1 MYLPK
6 PPILGSLTPVT
17 RLLFSILLV
26 ISCFAITF
34 FIGMLL
40 AGPIFG
46 VNAINIMSLL
56 GDYNNPKA
64 VMVLQYLQVLQ
75 SFGLFI
81 FPALLAGFFFERSA
95 TRYLLLNKGSRWQI
109 YLVTLVLMFVALP
122 FINEMVSLNE
132 MMKLPGYLKG
142 MEDWMKSAEAEA
154 TRLTETFMKM
164 PTPGAFLF
172 NMVMIA
178 LLPAIGEELLFRGLL
193 QRLLKDWLKNVHA
206 AIFISAFFFSA
217 MHMQFYG
224 FIPRMMLG
232 VLFGY
237 LFYWSNSIWVP
248 VFAHFINNGA
258 VVIIAYLG
266 QRGIVSGDYEN
277 FGSTD
282 NLILI
287 LASMA
292 MTGASLWL
300 IYRLK
305 TRNPAVSDFSDN
317 PG

>member
-95 TRYLLLNKGSRWQI
+95 TGYLLLNKGSRWQI

-178 LLPAIGEELLFRGLL
+178 LLPAIGEELMFRGLL

>member
-34 FIGMLL
+34 FIGMLF

-95 TRYLLLNKGSRWQI
+95 TGYLLLNKGSRWQI

-282 NLILI
+282 NLILM

>member
-95 TRYLLLNKGSRWQI
+95 TGYLLLNKGSRWQI

>member
-95 TRYLLLNKGSRWQI
+95 TGYLLLNKGSRWQI

-178 LLPAIGEELLFRGLL
+178 LLPAIGEELMFRGLL
-193 QRLLKDWLKNVHA
+193 QRILKDWLKNVHA

>member
-1 MYLPK
+1 VYLPK

-95 TRYLLLNKGSRWQI
+95 TGYLLLNKGSRWQI